1 MNNFPTLHTKR
12 CILREISRREL
23 STLREIIE
31 DEQFQRFLPELYDT
45 VKTEEE
51 LLQLMRHFDTYVQ
64 NEDGALW
71 GIETEDSLIGF
82 VAIMD
87 ISYDP
92 ILFYALQPNYRNQG
106 YAKEAVAEVVRY
118 FKEKHH
124 NPNLHTEVYK
134 DNHASIS
141 ILQSCG
147 FMISSNEQ
155 KKNYADVVRTY
166 TFCDNYTINRNDHTI
181 INAL

>member
-1 MNNFPTLHTKR
+1 MYNA
-12 CILREISRREL
+12 
-23 STLREIIE
+23 
-31 DEQFQRFLPELYDT
+31 

-51 LLQLMRHFDTYVQ
+51 FLQLMRHFDTYVQ

-71 GIETEDSLIGF
+71 GIEAEDMLIGF

-92 ILFYALQPNYRNQG
+92 ILFYAMHPHYRNQG

-118 FKEKHH
+118 FKDKH
-124 NPNLHTEVYK
+124 PNLHLHTEVYN

-147 FMISSNEQ
+147 FKISGKDQ
-155 KKNYADVVRTY
+155 KKTML
-166 TFCDNYTINRNDHTI
+166 T
-181 INAL
+181 L